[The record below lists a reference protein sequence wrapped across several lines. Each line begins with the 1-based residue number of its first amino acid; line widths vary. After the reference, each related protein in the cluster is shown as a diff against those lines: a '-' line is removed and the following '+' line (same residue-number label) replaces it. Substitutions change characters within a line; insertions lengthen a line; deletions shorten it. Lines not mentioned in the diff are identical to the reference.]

1 MNVHDYVSKEFEI
14 LAQVV
19 YEYDQNLRL
28 EMIPFE
34 HHHELIDKSK
44 VFRIIDT
51 RNNSV
56 VLTADSLSNPRD
68 ILTRLWTSDGEK
80 HDPVAIMDAQNAARE
95 ALDNQKIIEERE
107 AAKDFVAFVVRNQKS
122 RWKHNGRMRD
132 DEFRDLGAVKT
143 HIT

>member
-1 MNVHDYVSKEFEI
+1 MSVHDYVSREFEI

-34 HHHELIDKSK
+34 HHHMLIDKSK
-44 VFRIIDT
+44 VFRVIDI
-51 RNNSV
+51 RNGSV

-68 ILTRLWTSDGEK
+68 ILERLFLADGTK
-80 HDPVAIMDAQNAARE
+80 HDPVAVMDARNAAIE
-95 ALDNQKIIEERE
+95 ALNNQRFIEERE
-107 AAKDFVAFVVRNQKS
+107 AAKDFVSFVVRNQKS
-122 RWKHNGRMRD
+122 RWKHNGVMRD
-132 DEFRDLGAVKT
+132 DEFRNLGPAQT